1 VLAVRR
7 IAIVLGFVWA
17 LPTTLLGLL
26 AGALTFQ
33 SPRLLDGI
41 LVFDRAG
48 ARGLLRIL
56 AAMDRAAMTL
66 GFVIV
71 SSVPVQGRLLAHER
85 HHVRQAMCWG
95 PLFVPAYLLLAAV
108 FGYRRHPFE
117 RAARLAAGEEP

>member
-1 VLAVRR
+1 MRRLAL
-7 IAIVLGFVWA
+7 VLGFVWA

-33 SPRLLDGI
+33 RPRITNGVI
-41 LVFDRAG
+41 AFDRRG

-56 AAMDRAAMTL
+56 ARMDRAAMTL

-71 SSVPVQGRLLAHER
+71 SAVPVQGRLLAHER

-95 PLFVPAYLLLAAV
+95 PLFVPAYLLLAAI

-117 RAARLAAGEEP
+117 RAARRGAGEDPR

>member
-1 VLAVRR
+1 MPLVRR
-7 IAIVLGFVWA
+7 VASTLGFLWA

-33 SPRLLDGI
+33 RPRVADGV

-48 ARGLLRIL
+48 PRGFLRIL
-56 AAMDRAAMTL
+56 TAMDRAAMTL

-71 SSVPVQGRLLAHER
+71 SAVPLEGRLLAHER
-85 HHVRQAMCWG
+85 HHVRQAMWWG
-95 PLFVPAYLLLAAV
+95 PLFVPAYLALAAV

-117 RAARLAAGEEP
+117 RAARRAAGEEP

>member
-1 VLAVRR
+1 VLGVRR
-7 IAIVLGFVWA
+7 VAIVLGFVWA

-33 SPRLLDGI
+33 PPRLVEGL

-48 ARGLLRIL
+48 ARGLLRVL

-85 HHVRQAMCWG
+85 HHIRQAMWWG
-95 PLFVPAYLLLAAV
+95 PLFVPAYLALAAV

-117 RAARLAAGEEP
+117 RAARRAAGEEP